1 MIRNHQGFVIAFL
14 SQKISPS
21 LWPLEVED
29 LAAAWALEFAAE
41 LGITDAV
48 LEGDSLMLIQALKKK
63 ILKKKISRPYLQNE
77 IIIPKLKNTL
87 YQLYWQISKE
97 EGAISED

>member
-1 MIRNHQGFVIAFL
+1 MRNHQGFVIAFL
-14 SQKISPS
+14 SQKFHQAFA
-21 LWPLEVED
+21 PLEVED

-63 ILKKKISRPYLQNE
+63 IFKKKISRPYLQNE

-87 YQLYWQISKE
+87 YQHIGK
-97 EGAISED
+97 

>member
-1 MIRNHQGFVIAFL
+1 MLLPFSRKIFHQAFG
-14 SQKISPS
+14 
-21 LWPLEVED
+21 PLEVED

-48 LEGDSLMLIQALKKK
+48 LEGDSLMLIQALEKKK
-63 ILKKKISRPYLQNE
+63 KKKKISRPYLQNE

-87 YQLYWQISKE
+87 YQHIGK
-97 EGAISED
+97 

>member
-29 LAAAWALEFAAE
+29 LAAAWALEFASE

-87 YQLYWQISKE
+87 YQHIGK
-97 EGAISED
+97 

>member
-1 MIRNHQGFVIAFL
+1 MVIRNDQGFVIAFL

-63 ILKKKISRPYLQNE
+63 KKKKFQGPIYKMKS
-77 IIIPKLKNTL
+77 L
-87 YQLYWQISKE
+87 YQNLRIHYTNILANKQRRKGNI
-97 EGAISED
+97 

>member
-1 MIRNHQGFVIAFL
+1 MVIRNHQGFVIAFL
-14 SQKISPS
+14 SQKFH
-21 LWPLEVED
+21 WAFAPLEVEV

-63 ILKKKISRPYLQNE
+63 KKEKKFKALFTKWNHYT
-77 IIIPKLKNTL
+77 KT
-87 YQLYWQISKE
+87 
-97 EGAISED
+97 

>member
-1 MIRNHQGFVIAFL
+1 MVIRNHQGFVIAFL

-48 LEGDSLMLIQALKKK
+48 LEGDSLMLSQALKKK
-63 ILKKKISRPYLQNE
+63 KKK
-77 IIIPKLKNTL
+77 KNFKALFT
-87 YQLYWQISKE
+87 K
-97 EGAISED
+97 

>member
-29 LAAAWALEFAAE
+29 LATAWALEFATE
-41 LGITDAV
+41 LGIIDAV

-63 ILKKKISRPYLQNE
+63 KKKFQGPIYKMKS
-77 IIIPKLKNTL
+77 L
-87 YQLYWQISKE
+87 YQNLRIHYTNILANKQRRKGNI
-97 EGAISED
+97 

>member
-1 MIRNHQGFVIAFL
+1 MVIRNHQGFVIAFL

-48 LEGDSLMLIQALKKK
+48 LEGDSLMLSQALKKK
-63 ILKKKISRPYLQNE
+63 
-77 IIIPKLKNTL
+77 KNIYIYIYFKALFT
-87 YQLYWQISKE
+87 K
-97 EGAISED
+97 